1 MYKKITHNIVE
12 EHFDHPIA
20 SQIKKSMSR
29 SKVPNNE
36 VFSEIKFR
44 SDINSWFENY
54 KSRINSMINSAT
66 GTEEDLI
73 KPFEE
78 IYNNSW
84 VDGLGNMTKPI
95 YASELGERIN
105 SSFRSMP
112 VTLLIVIQLLKT
124 GRDITSISRR
134 FAGATDDLRIA
145 LINFNPAWS
154 GPAIS
159 SLLTTITTE
168 MTNQVK
174 ARLKKDANAEAQS
187 TQKIA
192 QAFATFENEFVNGII
207 SQHPERFSKST
218 PVITP
223 TSYNRDIM

>member
-29 SKVPNNE
+29 SKVTNNE

-54 KSRINSMINSAT
+54 KSRINSMINGAT

-105 SSFRSMP
+105 SSFRSFP

-134 FAGATDDLRIA
+134 FAGAADDLRIA
-145 LINFNPAWS
+145 LTNFNPAWAS
-154 GPAIS
+154 PAINL
-159 SLLTTITTE
+159 LLTTITTE

-174 ARLKKDANAEAQS
+174 ARLKKDANAELQS
-187 TQKIA
+187 SQKIA
-192 QAFATFENEFVNGII
+192 QAFTTFENEFVNGII
-207 SQHPERFSKST
+207 SQHPERFTKVTTLST
-218 PVITP
+218 
-223 TSYNRDIM
+223 TSNNKDIM